1 MDTFLQDLRYA
12 LRQLRTS
19 PGFTVAAVMT
29 LALGIGANTAI
40 FSVVDGVLLRPA
52 PFTDIDRLAMIWETD
67 RKSSTTHEPASVP
80 DFNDFQARSV
90 RFARLAA
97 LAATEVNLTPPEGD
111 PSRLAALA
119 VSHEFLPLVGIQ
131 PLLGRTFSQEED
143 RPGGPA
149 VALISE
155 ALWEQLFSRD
165 PRALGQTVR
174 INDVPRT
181 IVGILP
187 SFSDFGVLQILQ
199 GADYSRGFAERGGGR
214 VDIWAPLR
222 PIVGSNPR
230 DNHPIFVVGRLGVGA
245 NLVQA
250 QDELTRIAADLESLY
265 PENDGRGV
273 NVEPFSDVVFGSV
286 RPALLM
292 LLGAV
297 ALVLM
302 VACANVINL
311 LLVRGTA
318 RLREVTVRT
327 AFGAG
332 LGRLA
337 RQFLVEGA
345 VLAIA
350 GAVLGI
356 LLAIWGLDALL
367 ALAPNDIP
375 RVGTVTIDLRVLGVT
390 LGVTM
395 LVSIAFGL
403 LPTAQAQAQGLQAA
417 LQGSAGRS
425 ASAGRTHRR
434 FRSALVV
441 AELGLAVM
449 LMIGAGLLIKSLW
462 RLQQVPP
469 GFQTAGVL
477 KAEYQLPASRY
488 PRDFA
493 VWPNWPE
500 QRRFNEDLRN
510 RVAALPGVTA
520 LTIAGTHPIDA
531 GYTSSISVVGREGEA
546 GDWPEPSIRLVAADY
561 FETLGVP
568 LVSGRHF
575 TSTDDAAG
583 APVILINVAAQRRF
597 FAEQAPLGQRIQLW
611 GAARTIVGIV
621 GNERMRGLAQ
631 DTPPAVYLPLPQV
644 PSANGNHSLLVR
656 VTGDPTALAPALRS
670 IVRDLDPA
678 LALFGVEPLAQTLSS
693 SMGQRRFTML
703 VLGIFAAVAL
713 VLAAVGVH
721 GVLSYTVAQRT
732 REIGIRMALG
742 ANPAGVRALVVSQG
756 IVLTIR
762 GLALGL
768 IGALA
773 VTRILSSLLYGVSAY
788 DPVTFAGVALALG
801 GVALVASWFPARR
814 AAGVDPMVA
823 LRTE

>member
-1 MDTFLQDLRYA
+1 MDTLLQDLRYA

-19 PGFTVAAVMT
+19 PGFTVAAVLT

-52 PFTDIDRLAMIWETD
+52 PFNDMDRLAVVWETD

-80 DFNDFQARSV
+80 DFNDFQTRSV
-90 RFARLAA
+90 RFERLAA
-97 LAATEVNLTPPEGD
+97 LAATEVNLTLNAGD

-119 VSHEFLPLVGIQ
+119 VTHEFLPLVGIR
-131 PLLGRTFSQEED
+131 PLLGRTFSEEED

-181 IVGILP
+181 IVGVLP
-187 SFSDFGVLQILQ
+187 SSSDFGILQILKT
-199 GADYSRGFAERGGGR
+199 ADYSRGFAERGGGR

-222 PIVGSNPR
+222 PIFASNPR
-230 DNHPIFVVGRLGVGA
+230 DNHPIFLVGRLAVGA
-245 NLVQA
+245 RLNHA
-250 QDELTRIAADLESLY
+250 QDELTTIAADLENTY
-265 PENDGRGV
+265 PQNDGRGV
-273 NVEPFSDVVFGSV
+273 NVEPLSDVVFGPV

-297 ALVLM
+297 ALVLL

-318 RLREVTVRT
+318 RLREVTVRA

-345 VLAIA
+345 VLATA
-350 GAVLGI
+350 GAILGI
-356 LLAIWGLDALL
+356 LLAVWGLNALL

-375 RVGTVTIDLRVLGVT
+375 RVGTVSIDLRVLSVT

-403 LPTAQAQAQGLQAA
+403 LPTAQARAQGLHAA

-425 ASAGRTHRR
+425 TSAARTHRR
-434 FRSALVV
+434 FRSGLVV
-441 AELGLAVM
+441 AELALAVM
-449 LMIGAGLLIKSLW
+449 LMVGAGLLIKSLW

-488 PRDFA
+488 PRNFDA
-493 VWPNWPE
+493 WPNWPE

-510 RVAALPGVTA
+510 RVATLPGVTA
-520 LTIAGTHPIDA
+520 VTIAGTHPIDA
-531 GYTSSISVVGREGEA
+531 GFTSSISVVGREAEA
-546 GDWPEPSIRLVAADY
+546 RDWPEPSIRLVAADY
-561 FETLGVP
+561 FETLRVP
-568 LVSGRHF
+568 LISGRRF
-575 TSTDDAAG
+575 GQTDDAAG

-597 FAEQAPLGQRIQLW
+597 FADQAPLGQRIQLW
-611 GAARTIVGIV
+611 GAARTVVGIV
-621 GNERMRGLAQ
+621 GNERMHGLAQ
-631 DTPPAVYLPLPQV
+631 ETPPAVYLPLAQV
-644 PSANGNHSLLVR
+644 PSASGNHSLLVR
-656 VTGDPTALAPALRS
+656 VSGDPSALVAALRS

-678 LALFGVEPLAQTLSS
+678 LALFGVEPLSQTLSS

-703 VLGIFAAVAL
+703 VLGLFAAVAL
-713 VLAAVGVH
+713 LLAAVGVH

-742 ANPAGVRALVVSQG
+742 ANPEGVRSLVVTQAIG
-756 IVLTIR
+756 LTIK
-762 GLALGL
+762 GLALGVV
-768 IGALA
+768 GALA
-773 VTRILSSLLYGVSAY
+773 VRRILSTLLYGVSAH